1 MRCRTKRILRRRRFV
16 DGNNV
21 MGSRPDGWWRDRPAA
36 QLRLAD
42 DVGAAAQASKR
53 EWTVVF
59 DGAPPIPEPPPASPE
74 RVRVEYADRK
84 GANAADDRIV
94 ELLAALP
101 EGSDAVVYTSD
112 RRLRERAAA
121 LGARVEGA
129 GALLRRTAAEAG
141 PKRRPNRDSASL
153 HPNPGGST
161 IPANELG
168 SGAPALTKE
177 TA

>member
-1 MRCRTKRILRRRRFV
+1 MPDEMHPPAQAFV

-36 QLRLAD
+36 QLRLAA
-42 DVGAAAQASKR
+42 DVGAAAQASER

-59 DGAPPIPEPPPASPE
+59 DGAPPIPQPPPASPE

-101 EGSDAVVYTSD
+101 EGTDAVVYTSD

-129 GALLRRTAAEAG
+129 GALLRRTAAANAE
-141 PKRRPNRDSASL
+141 RRPNRDSASL

-161 IPANELG
+161 IPADELA

-177 TA
+177 TV

>member
-1 MRCRTKRILRRRRFV
+1 MNPPAQAFV

-36 QLRLAD
+36 QRRLIAD
-42 DVGAAAQASKR
+42 IEAAARGSER

-59 DGAPPIPEPPPASPE
+59 DGAPPNDSSSLDGESASAPSDGPASRTEE
-74 RVRVEYADRK
+74 RASASPGGVRVEYARRK

-101 EGSDAVVYTSD
+101 EGTDAVVYTSD

-129 GALLRRTAAEAG
+129 GALLRRA
-141 PKRRPNRDSASL
+141 R
-153 HPNPGGST
+153 GGR
-161 IPANELG
+161 A
-168 SGAPALTKE
+168 
-177 TA
+177 